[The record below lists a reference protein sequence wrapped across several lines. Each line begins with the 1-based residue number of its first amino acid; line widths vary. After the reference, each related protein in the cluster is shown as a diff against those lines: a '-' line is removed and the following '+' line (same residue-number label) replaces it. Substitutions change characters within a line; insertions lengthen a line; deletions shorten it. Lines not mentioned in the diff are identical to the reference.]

1 MEAAASANTLI
12 FMLVGVGFLIPIMLV
27 YNGYLYLVFLGK
39 VQGPQ

>member
-12 FMLVGVGFLIPIMLV
+12 FILVGVGFLIPIMLV
-27 YNGYLYLVFLGK
+27 YNGYLYLVFHGK